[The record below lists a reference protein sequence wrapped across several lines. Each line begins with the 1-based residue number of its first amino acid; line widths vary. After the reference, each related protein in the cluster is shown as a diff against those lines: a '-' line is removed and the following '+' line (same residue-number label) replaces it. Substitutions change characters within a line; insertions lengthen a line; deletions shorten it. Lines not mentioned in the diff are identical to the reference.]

1 MSDNKAPLAGIKVVD
16 CSRVL
21 AGPYCCE
28 LLSLLGAEI
37 IKVENHSGDEGRMWP
52 PHKGA
57 MGSSFLG
64 LNANKRSIAVDLKAP
79 AGVDIV
85 KDLARGAD
93 VLVEN
98 FKTGDMER
106 FGLGYD
112 DLKPLNEKLVYT
124 SVSAFGRRGPKGMG
138 LGYEALLQAYSG
150 VMNITG
156 EPGGMPVRCGVSF
169 LDMGTGVMSALA
181 TVTALF
187 RREFTGAGGKV
198 ETSLLGTSLGLMSN
212 SISNFLQHGFMPE
225 RLGTAHPQVVPY
237 QAYPTKDSFI
247 FIASGNQN
255 LFERLCRALGLE
267 AIIVDPRFKD
277 NASRVKH
284 REAVLKL
291 IFDALAQEE
300 TEPLMIK
307 LDHHGV
313 PYSRVNNFETLWA
326 DGQVQALG
334 LLEQGNDPDYGDF
347 EIMGLPFSLTDHDR
361 GLTRTAPRIGEHSQ
375 EILTEIGYQQERIDA
390 LIADAVVLAG

>member
-52 PHKGA
+52 PHKGT

-64 LNANKRSIAVDLKAP
+64 LNANKRSIAVDLKTS

-85 KDLARGAD
+85 KDLALEAD

-112 DLKPLNEKLVYT
+112 DLKVLNEKLVYT

-150 VMNITG
+150 VMNGTG

-187 RREFTGAGGKV
+187 RREFTGSGGKV
-198 ETSLLGTSLGLMSN
+198 EASLLGTSLGLMSN
-212 SISNFLQHGFMPE
+212 SISNFLQHGSMPE

-267 AIIVDPRFKD
+267 AIIADPRFKD

-300 TEPLMIK
+300 TEPLMTK
-307 LDHHGV
+307 LDQHGV
-313 PYSRVNNFETLWA
+313 PYSRVNNYETLWE

-334 LLEQGNDPDYGDF
+334 LLEQGSDPDYGDF

-361 GLTRTAPRIGEHSQ
+361 GLTRTAPRIGEHSR
-375 EILTEIGYQQERIDA
+375 EILAEMGYDQQRIEG
-390 LIADAVVLAG
+390 LITDAVVVVS